1 MKKTIVLVFAI
12 CMGMAVTAC
21 SSKSS
26 SDSGN
31 KVETVR
37 PAENSDSTN
46 DTDAQ
51 NTTEEKPTESAQNED
66 GSDAKPEE
74 VKQESEENPAAEE
87 HPGNEENPGNVDNSG
102 SEEHPGGPG
111 GDSGQQGE
119 MAVDDGQGPSIPKK
133 VTEEGYSGKAE
144 SEYIGE
150 YKDPDT
156 GNAGLEIAKVEDG
169 VYTVQISIA
178 NLTTFHDGVGELSES
193 GMSFIASDPNGTP
206 IGGVIKIDGNK
217 AIVTFTG
224 SSWDLIAEGTS
235 FEYEK
240 TSDTPNLWS

>member
-87 HPGNEENPGNVDNSG
+87 HPGNVDNSG